1 MAPNGHQKTATA
13 DDEDIQS
20 YIPAYLRH
28 MVHPY
33 HTDFCQTSC
42 FHPRLIVQLMAEG
55 FLPIATRGVL
65 LPKLHQERCVISL
78 PHNLHTK
85 KSVRKKAKNFSLSIN
100 TCLDKVVQG
109 CHEQHSNCWLLPP
122 LVAAF
127 TAILTAGGNDAVV
140 EGKNTV
146 RVRMYSIEVWN
157 NNTGTLAAGE
167 LGYTVGSMYTSLTG
181 FSRED
186 SSGSVQLAALGKLLC
201 SCGFSI
207 WDLGMA
213 MEYKTDLGAHLMP
226 RAVFVEEVHR
236 VRVACSH
243 LVLPMNGKRV
253 SCKAIVDGSAVT
265 SPGNSIVIVKEANKT
280 TETSVHTKNDVVE
293 PRKKAKLIG
302 LIKRGSSAA
311 SKFTERRKSKLE
323 RNVI

>member
-1 MAPNGHQKTATA
+1 MAPNGHQKAANA
-13 DDEDIQS
+13 DDEEIQS

-78 PHNLHTK
+78 PQNLHTK
-85 KSVRKKAKNFSLSIN
+85 KSVRKKTKNFSLSIN
-100 TCLDKVVQG
+100 TCLDRVVKG

-122 LVAAF
+122 LVSAF
-127 TAILTAGGNDAVV
+127 TAILNAGGTDAVV

-146 RVRMYSIEVWN
+146 KVRMYSIEIWN
-157 NNTGTLAAGE
+157 NETGTLAAGE
-167 LGYTVGSMYTSLTG
+167 LGYTVGSIYTSLTG
-181 FSRED
+181 FSREN
-186 SSGSVQLAALGKLLC
+186 SSGSVQLAALGTLLC

-213 MEYKTDLGAHLMP
+213 MEYKSDLGAHLMP
-226 RAVFVEEVHR
+226 RAVFVANVQR
-236 VRVACSH
+236 VRVAYSH
-243 LVLPMNGKRV
+243 LVLPMTGKRV
-253 SCKAIVDGSAVT
+253 SCKAILDGSEVN
-265 SPGNSIVIVKEANKT
+265 SPGNSIATVREASKT
-280 TETSVHTKNDVVE
+280 AKTSVDTNNDIVE
-293 PRKKAKLIG
+293 PRKK
-302 LIKRGSSAA
+302 
-311 SKFTERRKSKLE
+311 RRS
-323 RNVI
+323 